1 MTDKLT
7 VLIAD
12 DHPIFRRGLREVI
25 ELDDALTVVGEAED
39 GDVALRLLEELRPQ
53 VAVLDIDMPRMSGF
67 ELVSELIKRELAVAI
82 IFLSMHKD
90 EGMLNEAMR
99 LGVLGYVTKD
109 NACNDIVAGIR
120 AVAAR
125 QHYISP
131 ELSRYLVSR
140 NDRLASFAQQRPGIA
155 ALTAAERRVLKLIAE
170 NKTSREIAS
179 ALFVSHRT
187 VENHRS
193 NICQKLGL
201 HGSHSLLKFAF
212 EHRLE
217 LL

>member
-1 MTDKLT
+1 MNDKLT

-25 ELDDALTVVGEAED
+25 ELDETLTVVGEAED
-39 GDVALRLLEELRPQ
+39 GEVALRLLEDLRPQ
-53 VAVLDIDMPRMSGF
+53 VAVLDIDMPRMNGF
-67 ELVSELIKRELAVAI
+67 QLVSELINRKLPVSI

-90 EGMLNEAMR
+90 EGMLNEAMS

-109 NACNDIVAGIR
+109 NACNDIVAGIH
-120 AVAAR
+120 AVVAR

-170 NKTSREIAS
+170 NKSSKEIAA
-179 ALFVSHRT
+179 ALFISHRT

-217 LL
+217 LS